1 LRPSMVLHTSQAEI
15 GRRRTA
21 KKAANPLADTAGVE
35 PASFSSPSL
44 HEKGAHP
51 LSYASAPEGST
62 PHRSSVRCAK
72 YVTSFFSNRTGVSEI
87 YAMNANGALQ
97 TRLTRNAADDYDPA
111 WSPGGTKMA
120 FVSNRDGNEEIYTIN
135 PDGSSRPKRLVARF
149 AARILPKRKERGSFG
164 APALSGRGPFEI
176 CATILRQASLHLW

>member
-1 LRPSMVLHTSQAEI
+1 
-15 GRRRTA
+15 
-21 KKAANPLADTAGVE
+21 
-35 PASFSSPSL
+35 
-44 HEKGAHP
+44 
-51 LSYASAPEGST
+51 
-62 PHRSSVRCAK
+62 
-72 YVTSFFSNRTGVSEI
+72 
-87 YAMNANGALQ
+87 MNANGALQ

-120 FVSNRDGNEEIYTIN
+120 FVSNRDGNEEIYPIN

-164 APALSGRGPFEI
+164 APARSGRGPFGI